1 MQASNGSIIASVIIC
16 AAILLIA
23 QVLMTPDISEIEMP
37 TNEGIATAVLAGV
50 DIPTAQDIADK
61 IDIPEAKDTFLGV
74 KSEKKVI
81 AEELALDELNDDDLI
96 EKLAG
101 ILSSKCG
108 DIDIEDED
116 ITNIKVLDTDFSG
129 FNINHND
136 KTGTT
141 LLELKVYFD
150 NDGDDEE
157 QGTAKVLIKFYIV
170 NLDYN
175 DNYEDAEVNDYD
187 IIFDKAY
194 GDLVC

>member
-1 MQASNGSIIASVIIC
+1 MQASNGSIITSVIIC

-116 ITNIKVLDTDFSG
+116 ITNIKVLDTDFSV

-187 IIFDKAY
+187 TIFDKAY